1 MGGGPPE
8 DAHMKTRSIF
18 ILAVIAL
25 LAVVAWWSVRG
36 PSNASADRSARASLF
51 AADEIP
57 LEQIDRIELTRS
69 NEEPIVFV
77 RTATEWIQQSPFVHP
92 ADPASIREV
101 IDVSAAL
108 QTTRAVDPASIDPE
122 ARAALGLT
130 PPAATLKLT
139 WPGGERS
146 VELGRRTVAGRA
158 WAHVVGRA
166 EAASI
171 DASLHTIAVD
181 GDPRQWR
188 STRLYEPGPADVG
201 GIELRY
207 GLAPSQRLTLARTA
221 GKWRIESPVSTRADA
236 DAVRGYLEAL
246 ARAQADA
253 FVTDSP
259 NDWSTFGLSAPE
271 RTVRLYAANVAAAT
285 VATGDAAVDAAS
297 RTPALPPAITVGA
310 IDVGVTAAEGAQER
324 FGRIAERETVVQI
337 GTKAL
342 AALFPPPAFFVDP
355 RGTDVMQAD
364 VRAVTFTAFDP
375 TGLNDAAAST
385 LGSPLAPTFRL
396 ERTLD
401 GWNII
406 TPDADPRPASTE
418 RARKLLAQLCEARA
432 PAVAFQRM
440 PEALR
445 IGEFTLFGA
454 GGVQLARVRLA
465 HEPDGQWAIDSDDGV
480 LRVFPKGFDLA
491 IDAAAYQVNR

>member
-1 MGGGPPE
+1 
-8 DAHMKTRSIF
+8 MKTRSIY
-18 ILAVIAL
+18 ILAVTAL
-25 LAVVAWWSVRG
+25 LAVIGWWSVRG
-36 PSNASADRSARASLF
+36 RSDASADRSARASLF

-57 LEQIDRIELTRS
+57 LEQVDRIELTHS

-77 RTATEWIQQSPFVHP
+77 RTATGWMQQSPFAHP

-108 QTTRAVDPASIDPE
+108 QTTRAIDPASIDPA

-130 PPAATLKLT
+130 PPAATLKLA

-146 VELGRRTVAGRA
+146 IELGRRTVAGRA
-158 WAHVVGRA
+158 WAHVIGRA

-171 DASLHTIAVD
+171 DASLHAIAVD

-188 STRLYEPGPADVG
+188 STQLYEPGPADVG

-207 GLAPSQRLTLARTA
+207 GLAPSQHLTLARAA

-271 RTVRLYAANVAAAT
+271 RSVRLFA
-285 VATGDAAVDAAS
+285 
-297 RTPALPPAITVGA
+297 ALPPDVIIGA

-324 FGRIAERETVVQI
+324 FGRIAERATVVQL

-355 RGTDVMQAD
+355 RGSDVVQAD
-364 VRAVTFTAFDP
+364 VRAVTFIAFDP
-375 TGLNDAAAST
+375 TGVSDAAAAA
-385 LGSPLAPTFRL
+385 APGAAPVPAFRL

-401 GWNII
+401 GWNIT
-406 TPDADPRPASTE
+406 TPGADPRPASIE

-454 GGVQLARVRLA
+454 GGVQLARVRIA
-465 HEPDGQWAIDSDDGV
+465 HEPEGQWAIDSDDGV

>member
-1 MGGGPPE
+1 
-8 DAHMKTRSIF
+8 MKTRSIC

-25 LAVVAWWSVRG
+25 LAMVGWWSVRG
-36 PSNASADRSARASLF
+36 HSDASADRTARASLF

-77 RTATEWIQQSPFVHP
+77 RAEMGWIQQSPFYHP
-92 ADPASIREV
+92 ADSASIREV
-101 IDVSAAL
+101 IDVTAAL
-108 QTTRAVDPASIDPE
+108 QATRAVDPASIDPE

-139 WPGGERS
+139 WPDGERS

-158 WAHVVGRA
+158 WAHVVGRL

-181 GDPRQWR
+181 SDPRQWR

-207 GLAPSQRLTLARTA
+207 GLAPSQRLWLTRNA
-221 GKWRIESPVSTRADA
+221 GKWHIESPVSTRADA
-236 DAVRGYLEAL
+236 DAVRGYVEAL

-253 FVTDSP
+253 FVTDRP

-271 RTVRLYAANVAAAT
+271 RSVRLYVENVA
-285 VATGDAAVDAAS
+285 S
-297 RTPALPPAITVGA
+297 ALSSANTIGA

-324 FGRIAERETVVQI
+324 FGRIADRETVVQL

-491 IDAAAYQVNR
+491 IDAAAYQGNR

>member
-1 MGGGPPE
+1 
-8 DAHMKTRSIF
+8 MKTRSIY
-18 ILAVIAL
+18 ILAVTAL
-25 LAVVAWWSVRG
+25 LAVLGWWSVRG
-36 PSNASADRSARASLF
+36 HSDASADRAARGSLF

-57 LEQIDRIELTRS
+57 LEQVDRIELTRS

-77 RTATEWIQQSPFVHP
+77 RAALGWTQQSPFFHP
-92 ADPASIREV
+92 ADSASIREV

-139 WPGGERS
+139 WPDGERS
-146 VELGRRTVAGRA
+146 IELGRRTVAGRA
-158 WAHVVGRA
+158 WAHVIGRA

-171 DASLHTIAVD
+171 DASLHAIAVD

-188 STRLYEPGPADVG
+188 STHLYEQGPVDVG

-207 GLAPSQRLTLARTA
+207 GLAPSQRLWLARDA
-221 GKWRIESPVSTRADA
+221 GKWRIQSPVSTRADA
-236 DAVRGYLEAL
+236 DAVRGYVEAL

-253 FVTDSP
+253 FVTDRP

-271 RTVRLYAANVAAAT
+271 RSVRLYAPNVAAALSP
-285 VATGDAAVDAAS
+285 D
-297 RTPALPPAITVGA
+297 RTIGA

-324 FGRIAERETVVQI
+324 FGRIAERETVVQL

-355 RGTDVMQAD
+355 RGSDVVQAD

-375 TGLNDAAAST
+375 TGVSDAAAA
-385 LGSPLAPTFRL
+385 APGAAPAPAFRL

-401 GWNII
+401 GWNIT
-406 TPDADPRPASTE
+406 TPGSDPRPASTE

-491 IDAAAYQVNR
+491 IDAAAYQGNR

>member
-1 MGGGPPE
+1 
-8 DAHMKTRSIF
+8 MKTRSIC

-25 LAVVAWWSVRG
+25 LAMVGWWSVRG
-36 PSNASADRSARASLF
+36 HSDASTDRTARASLF

-57 LEQIDRIELTRS
+57 LEQIDRIELTRN

-77 RTATEWIQQSPFVHP
+77 RTATGWIQQSPFVHP

-158 WAHVVGRA
+158 WAHVVGRS

-188 STRLYEPGPADVG
+188 STHLYEPGPADVG
-201 GIELRY
+201 SIELRY
-207 GLAPSQRLTLARTA
+207 GLAPSQRLTLARAA

-271 RTVRLYAANVAAAT
+271 RSVRLFAANVAAAS
-285 VATGDAAVDAAS
+285 APAVM
-297 RTPALPPAITVGA
+297 VGA

-324 FGRIAERETVVQI
+324 FGRIAERATVVQL

-355 RGTDVMQAD
+355 RGTDVVQAD

-491 IDAAAYQVNR
+491 IDAAAYQGNR

>member
-1 MGGGPPE
+1 
-8 DAHMKTRSIF
+8 MKTRSIY
-18 ILAVIAL
+18 ILAVTAL
-25 LAVVAWWSVRG
+25 LAVIGWWSVRG
-36 PSNASADRSARASLF
+36 RSDASADRSARASLF

-57 LEQIDRIELTRS
+57 LEQVDRIELTRS

-77 RTATEWIQQSPFVHP
+77 RTASVWIQQSPFAHP

-108 QTTRAVDPASIDPE
+108 QTTRAIDPASIDPA

-130 PPAATLKLT
+130 PPAATLKLA

-158 WAHVVGRA
+158 WAHVIGRA

-171 DASLHTIAVD
+171 DASLHAIAVD

-188 STRLYEPGPADVG
+188 STQLYEPGPADVG

-207 GLAPSQRLTLARTA
+207 GLAPSQHLTLARAA

-271 RTVRLYAANVAAAT
+271 RSVRLFA
-285 VATGDAAVDAAS
+285 
-297 RTPALPPAITVGA
+297 ALPPDVIIGA

-324 FGRIAERETVVQI
+324 FGRIAERATVVQL

-355 RGTDVMQAD
+355 RGSDVVQAD

-375 TGLNDAAAST
+375 TGVSDAAAP
-385 LGSPLAPTFRL
+385 GAAPVPAFRL

-401 GWNII
+401 GWNIT
-406 TPDADPRPASTE
+406 TPGADPRPASIE

-454 GGVQLARVRLA
+454 GGVQLARVRIA
-465 HEPDGQWAIDSDDGV
+465 HEPEGQWAIDSDDGV

>member
-1 MGGGPPE
+1 
-8 DAHMKTRSIF
+8 MKTRSIC
-18 ILAVIAL
+18 ILAVVAL
-25 LAVVAWWSVRG
+25 LAVVGWWSVRG
-36 PSNASADRSARASLF
+36 PSNASTDRTARASLF

-77 RTATEWIQQSPFVHP
+77 RAEMGWIQQSPFYHP
-92 ADPASIREV
+92 ADSASIREV

-158 WAHVVGRA
+158 WAHVIGRA

-171 DASLHTIAVD
+171 DASLHAIAVD

-207 GLAPSQRLTLARTA
+207 GLAPSQRLWLTRAE
-221 GKWRIESPVSTRADA
+221 GKWRIQSPVSTRADA
-236 DAVRGYLEAL
+236 DAVRGYVEAL

-253 FVTDSP
+253 FVTDRP

-271 RTVRLYAANVAAAT
+271 RSVRLYVPNVA
-285 VATGDAAVDAAS
+285 S
-297 RTPALPPAITVGA
+297 ALSSANIIGA

-324 FGRIAERETVVQI
+324 FGRIAERETVVQL

-355 RGTDVMQAD
+355 RGSDVVQAD

-375 TGLNDAAAST
+375 TGLNNAAAST

-401 GWNII
+401 GWNIT
-406 TPDADPRPASTE
+406 TPDVDPRPASTE

-454 GGVQLARVRLA
+454 GGAQLARVRLA

>member
-1 MGGGPPE
+1 
-8 DAHMKTRSIF
+8 MKTRSIC
-18 ILAVIAL
+18 ILAVVAL
-25 LAVVAWWSVRG
+25 LAVVGWWSVRG
-36 PSNASADRSARASLF
+36 PSNASTDRTARASLF

-77 RTATEWIQQSPFVHP
+77 RAEMGWIQQSPFYHP
-92 ADPASIREV
+92 ADSASIREV

-130 PPAATLKLT
+130 PPAATLKLA

-146 VELGRRTVAGRA
+146 IELGRRTVAGRA

-188 STRLYEPGPADVG
+188 STRLYEPGPVDVG

-207 GLAPSQRLTLARTA
+207 GLAPSQRLWLTRAD
-221 GKWRIESPVSTRADA
+221 GKWRIQSPVSTRADA
-236 DAVRGYLEAL
+236 DAVRGYVEAL

-253 FVTDSP
+253 FVTDRP

-271 RTVRLYAANVAAAT
+271 RSVRLYVPNVA
-285 VATGDAAVDAAS
+285 S
-297 RTPALPPAITVGA
+297 ALSSANIIGA

-324 FGRIAERETVVQI
+324 FGRIAERETVVQL

-355 RGTDVMQAD
+355 RGSDVVQAD

-375 TGLNDAAAST
+375 TGVSDAAAT
-385 LGSPLAPTFRL
+385 APGAAPAPAFRL

-401 GWNII
+401 GWNIT
-406 TPDADPRPASTE
+406 TPGADLRPASTE

-454 GGVQLARVRLA
+454 GGAQLARVRLA

>member
-1 MGGGPPE
+1 
-8 DAHMKTRSIF
+8 MKMRSIV
-18 ILAVIAL
+18 ILAVLAA
-25 LAVVAWWSVRG
+25 LAVAGWWFVSGHGGGAVERQ
-36 PSNASADRSARASLF
+36 SRASLF

-57 LEQIDRIELTRS
+57 LEQIERIELTR
-69 NEEPIVFV
+69 NGAETIVFV
-77 RTATEWIQQSPFVHP
+77 RTADGWMQSAPFAHP

-108 QTTRAVDPASIDPE
+108 QATRAVDPLSIDPE

-130 PPAATLKLT
+130 PPAATLKLA

-146 VELGRRTVAGRA
+146 IELGRRTVAGRA
-158 WAHVVGRA
+158 WARVVGRN

-171 DASLHTIAVD
+171 DASLHAIAVD

-188 STRLYEPGPADVG
+188 SMHLYEPGTADVG
-201 GIELRY
+201 RIELRY
-207 GLAPSQRLTLARTA
+207 GLAPSQRVTLARVA
-221 GKWRIESPVSTRADA
+221 GMWRIESPVSTRADM
-236 DAVRGYLEAL
+236 DAVRGYMEAI
-246 ARAQADA
+246 ARAEADA

-259 NDWSTFGLSAPE
+259 SDWATFGLSAPE
-271 RTVRLYAANVAAAT
+271 RSVRLFAPESAPGATASPPSRAA
-285 VATGDAAVDAAS
+285 
-297 RTPALPPAITVGA
+297 TVGA

-324 FGRIAERETVVQI
+324 FGRIAERATVVQL

-355 RGTDVMQAD
+355 RGSDAVQAD
-364 VRAVTFTAFDP
+364 VRAMTFTPFDASGLTSP
-375 TGLNDAAAST
+375 TA
-385 LGSPLAPTFRL
+385 TFRL

-406 TPDADPRPASTE
+406 TPGADPRPASTE

-445 IGEFTLFGA
+445 VGEFTLFGA
-454 GGVQLARVRLA
+454 GGTQIARIRVA

-480 LRVFPKGFDLA
+480 LRVFPNGFGLS
-491 IDAAAYQVNR
+491 IEPAAYEANR

>member
-1 MGGGPPE
+1 
-8 DAHMKTRSIF
+8 MKTRSIC
-18 ILAVIAL
+18 ILAVVAL
-25 LAVVAWWSVRG
+25 LAVVGWWSVRG
-36 PSNASADRSARASLF
+36 PSNASADRTARASLF

-77 RTATEWIQQSPFVHP
+77 RMATGWIQESPFAHP

-158 WAHVVGRA
+158 WAHVIGRA

-171 DASLHTIAVD
+171 DASLHAIAVD

-188 STRLYEPGPADVG
+188 STHLYEPGPADVG

-207 GLAPSQRLTLARTA
+207 GVAPSQRLTLARAA

-236 DAVRGYLEAL
+236 DALRGYLEAL

-259 NDWSTFGLSAPE
+259 SDWSTFGLSAPE
-271 RTVRLYAANVAAAT
+271 RSVRLFAANAAAANVTANAAT
-285 VATGDAAVDAAS
+285 ADTAAGS
-297 RTPALPPAITVGA
+297 STPTAALPSAVIIGA

-324 FGRIAERETVVQI
+324 FGRIAERETVVQL

-355 RGTDVMQAD
+355 RGSDVVQAD

-401 GWNII
+401 GWNIS

>member
-1 MGGGPPE
+1 
-8 DAHMKTRSIF
+8 MKTRSIF
-18 ILAVIAL
+18 ILAVTAL
-25 LAVVAWWSVRG
+25 LAVLGWWSVRG
-36 PSNASADRSARASLF
+36 HSDASADRAARASLF

-77 RTATEWIQQSPFVHP
+77 RTATGWIQQSPFAHP

-108 QTTRAVDPASIDPE
+108 QTTRAVDPASIDPA

-130 PPAATLKLT
+130 PPAATLKLA

-158 WAHVVGRA
+158 WAHVIGRA
-166 EAASI
+166 ESASI
-171 DASLHTIAVD
+171 DASLHAIAVD

-188 STRLYEPGPADVG
+188 STHLYEPGPADVG

-207 GLAPSQRLTLARTA
+207 GLAPSQHLTLSRAA

-271 RTVRLYAANVAAAT
+271 RSVRLFA
-285 VATGDAAVDAAS
+285 
-297 RTPALPPAITVGA
+297 ALPPAVIIGA

-324 FGRIAERETVVQI
+324 FGRIAERATVVQL

-355 RGTDVMQAD
+355 RGSDVVQAD

-375 TGLNDAAAST
+375 TGVSDAAAA
-385 LGSPLAPTFRL
+385 APGAAPAPAFRL

-401 GWNII
+401 GWNIT
-406 TPDADPRPASTE
+406 TPGADPRPASTE

-454 GGVQLARVRLA
+454 GGVQLARVRIA

>member
-1 MGGGPPE
+1 
-8 DAHMKTRSIF
+8 MKTRSIC
-18 ILAVIAL
+18 ILAVVAL
-25 LAVVAWWSVRG
+25 LAVVGWWSVRG
-36 PSNASADRSARASLF
+36 PSNASTDRTARASLF

-77 RTATEWIQQSPFVHP
+77 RAEMGWIQQSPFYHP
-92 ADPASIREV
+92 ADSASIREV

-158 WAHVVGRA
+158 WAHVIGRA

-171 DASLHTIAVD
+171 DASLHAIAVD

-207 GLAPSQRLTLARTA
+207 GLAPSQRLWLTRAE
-221 GKWRIESPVSTRADA
+221 GKWRIQSPVSTRADA
-236 DAVRGYLEAL
+236 DAVRGYVEAL

-253 FVTDSP
+253 FVTDRP

-271 RTVRLYAANVAAAT
+271 RSVRLYLPN
-285 VATGDAAVDAAS
+285 AAS
-297 RTPALPPAITVGA
+297 ALSSANTVGA

-324 FGRIAERETVVQI
+324 FGRIAERETVVQL

-355 RGTDVMQAD
+355 RGSDVVQAD

-385 LGSPLAPTFRL
+385 FGSPLAPTFRL

-401 GWNII
+401 GWNIT
-406 TPDADPRPASTE
+406 TPGADPRPARTE

>member
-1 MGGGPPE
+1 MAFAPLG
-8 DAHMKTRSIF
+8 KRSSISC

-25 LAVVAWWSVRG
+25 LAVVGWWSVRG
-36 PSNASADRSARASLF
+36 RSDASADRTARASLF

-77 RTATEWIQQSPFVHP
+77 RAEMGWIQQSPFYHP
-92 ADPASIREV
+92 ADSASIREV

-146 VELGRRTVAGRA
+146 LELGRRTVAGRA
-158 WAHVVGRA
+158 WAHVIGRA

-171 DASLHTIAVD
+171 DASLHAIAVD

-207 GLAPSQRLTLARTA
+207 GLAPSQRLWLTRAE
-221 GKWRIESPVSTRADA
+221 GKWRIQSPVSTRADA
-236 DAVRGYLEAL
+236 DAVRGYVEAL

-253 FVTDSP
+253 FVTDRP

-271 RTVRLYAANVAAAT
+271 RSVRLYVPN
-285 VATGDAAVDAAS
+285 AAS
-297 RTPALPPAITVGA
+297 ALSSANTVGA

-324 FGRIAERETVVQI
+324 FGRIAERETVVQL

-355 RGTDVMQAD
+355 RGSDVVQAD

-375 TGLNDAAAST
+375 TGVSDAAAA
-385 LGSPLAPTFRL
+385 APGAAPVPAFRL

-401 GWNII
+401 GWNIT
-406 TPDADPRPASTE
+406 TPGADPRPASTE

>member
-1 MGGGPPE
+1 
-8 DAHMKTRSIF
+8 MKTRSIY
-18 ILAVIAL
+18 ILAVTAL
-25 LAVVAWWSVRG
+25 LAVIGWWSVRG
-36 PSNASADRSARASLF
+36 RSDASADRSARASLF

-57 LEQIDRIELTRS
+57 LEQVDRIELTRS

-77 RTATEWIQQSPFVHP
+77 RTASGWIQQSPFAHP

-108 QTTRAVDPASIDPE
+108 QTTRAIDPASIDPA

-130 PPAATLKLT
+130 PPAATLKLA

-158 WAHVVGRA
+158 WAHVIGRA

-171 DASLHTIAVD
+171 DASLHAIAVD

-188 STRLYEPGPADVG
+188 STQLYEPGPADVG

-207 GLAPSQRLTLARTA
+207 GLAPSQHLTLARAA

-271 RTVRLYAANVAAAT
+271 RSVRLFA
-285 VATGDAAVDAAS
+285 
-297 RTPALPPAITVGA
+297 ALPPDVIIGA

-324 FGRIAERETVVQI
+324 FGRIAERATVVQL

-355 RGTDVMQAD
+355 RGSDVVQAD

-375 TGLNDAAAST
+375 TGVSDAAAAA
-385 LGSPLAPTFRL
+385 APGAAPVPAFRL

-401 GWNII
+401 GWNIT
-406 TPDADPRPASTE
+406 TPGADPRPASIE

-454 GGVQLARVRLA
+454 GGVQLARVRIA
-465 HEPDGQWAIDSDDGV
+465 HEPEGQWAIDSDDGV

>member
-1 MGGGPPE
+1 M
-8 DAHMKTRSIF
+8 
-18 ILAVIAL
+18 
-25 LAVVAWWSVRG
+25 
-36 PSNASADRSARASLF
+36 
-51 AADEIP
+51 
-57 LEQIDRIELTRS
+57 
-69 NEEPIVFV
+69 
-77 RTATEWIQQSPFVHP
+77 
-92 ADPASIREV
+92 
-101 IDVSAAL
+101 
-108 QTTRAVDPASIDPE
+108 
-122 ARAALGLT
+122 T
-130 PPAATLKLT
+130 PPTATLKLT

-146 VELGRRTVAGRA
+146 IELGRRTVAGRA
-158 WAHVVGRA
+158 WAHVIGRT

-171 DASLHTIAVD
+171 DASLHAIAVD

-207 GLAPSQRLTLARTA
+207 GLAPSQRLWLTRAE
-221 GKWRIESPVSTRADA
+221 GKWRIQSPVSTRADA
-236 DAVRGYLEAL
+236 DAVRGYVEAL

-253 FVTDSP
+253 FVTDRP

-271 RTVRLYAANVAAAT
+271 RSVRLYVENVA
-285 VATGDAAVDAAS
+285 S
-297 RTPALPPAITVGA
+297 ALSSANTIGA
-310 IDVGVTAAEGAQER
+310 IDAGVTVAEGAQER
-324 FGRIAERETVVQI
+324 FGRIAERETVVQL

-355 RGTDVMQAD
+355 RGSDVVQAD

-445 IGEFTLFGA
+445 IGEFTRFGA

>member
-25 LAVVAWWSVRG
+25 LAMVGWWSVRG
-36 PSNASADRSARASLF
+36 HSDASTDRTARASLF

-57 LEQIDRIELTRS
+57 LEQIDRIELTRN

-77 RTATEWIQQSPFVHP
+77 RTATGWIQQSPFVHP

-158 WAHVVGRA
+158 WAHVVGRS

-188 STRLYEPGPADVG
+188 STHLYEPGPADVG
-201 GIELRY
+201 SIELRY
-207 GLAPSQRLTLARTA
+207 GLAPSQRLTLARAA

-271 RTVRLYAANVAAAT
+271 RSVRLFAANVAAAS
-285 VATGDAAVDAAS
+285 APAVM
-297 RTPALPPAITVGA
+297 VGA

-324 FGRIAERETVVQI
+324 FGRIAERATVVQL

-355 RGTDVMQAD
+355 RGTDVVQAD

-491 IDAAAYQVNR
+491 IDAAAYQGNR